1 VPYLNLKK
9 VLRNQDP
16 AKFKSKDLMDHSGNK
31 FADLHQ
37 LASKIDYV
45 KPRVDRS
52 PIDIDYDNNKSEC
65 YFRPKL
71 RKSMQVLAESVRS
84 GTGGSSSNFGIVSG
98 KKNLIKVTQSIS
110 IINFSQNKCKT
121 ARKV

>member
-1 VPYLNLKK
+1 MPYLNLKK

-84 GTGGSSSNFGIVSG
+84 GTGGSSSNFRIVSG
-98 KKNLIKVTQSIS
+98 KKNSIKVTQSMS
-110 IINFSQNKCKT
+110 TINFSQNKCKT